1 MNVVRT
7 ELGKANLCINNQTYQ
22 MSQLEEQ
29 CEVSYWKED
38 APVTREA
45 LMEGV
50 KVISFFFFQDYILD
64 GRLVVS

>member
-1 MNVVRT
+1 
-7 ELGKANLCINNQTYQ
+7 

-50 KVISFFFFQDYILD
+50 KVTSYFFFQDYILD
-64 GRLVVS
+64 EQLVVSWMMIFIFKQLDSPD

>member
-1 MNVVRT
+1 
-7 ELGKANLCINNQTYQ
+7 

-45 LMEGV
+45 LMQGV
-50 KVISFFFFQDYILD
+50 KVIFWQCILTPFLAQNVFIINNAYYV
-64 GRLVVS
+64 GTAL

>member
-1 MNVVRT
+1 MDGMDRWYMGGT
-7 ELGKANLCINNQTYQ
+7 INNQ

-45 LMEGV
+45 LMQGV
-50 KVISFFFFQDYILD
+50 KVISILVNP
-64 GRLVVS
+64 LFWL